1 MGVPARE
8 ENPKVL
14 ELQTTLIAIKS
25 QNQTSIPSKPKTQTN
40 KKISQIPSTTNP
52 RIFFFNE

>member
-14 ELQTTLIAIKS
+14 ELQTTIIAIE
-25 QNQTSIPSKPKTQTN
+25 IPKPNVNSLKTQNPN
-40 KKISQIPSTTNP
+40 KQRDLSNSLNNKSPK
-52 RIFFFNE
+52 FFF